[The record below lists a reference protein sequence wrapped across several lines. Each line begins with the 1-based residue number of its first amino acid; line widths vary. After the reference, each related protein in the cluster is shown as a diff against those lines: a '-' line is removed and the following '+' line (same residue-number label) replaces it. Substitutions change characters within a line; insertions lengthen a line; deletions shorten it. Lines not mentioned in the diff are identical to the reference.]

1 MFRVEMNK
9 SKQVHMKS
17 RVTIKIFFK
26 FNIRSQLGRERETDD
41 KGSDKIK
48 LNILFKTYLVPTTS
62 IA

>member
-1 MFRVEMNK
+1 
-9 SKQVHMKS
+9 MKS